1 MSLKEVDEL
10 GSILIQDEN
19 KKEELKRNIQEI
31 NSNIYQQE
39 SRVSM
44 PLKKLHCYVVHDQTL
59 QTLC

>member
-44 PLKKLHCYVVHDQTL
+44 SILL
-59 QTLC
+59 